1 MKENF
6 HIEFLSESHS
16 LVTDS
21 NTFNQKINMKIKKRK
36 NVNRNTIS
44 KINNFKVDK
53 YLGKV
58 LFEV

>member
-6 HIEFLSESHS
+6 HIEFLSESQS